1 MAWQLTTQG
10 QSALVLADD
19 KSLVSSGSLSAYG
32 DATSTAHAFGTEEN
46 EDINPQNWRNGYLV
60 GVDSLFLAVD
70 MSAATFTSGE
80 VDLCIVMECTLENAT
95 QANSVALALS
105 QQ

>member
-1 MAWQLTTQG
+1 
-10 QSALVLADD
+10 
-19 KSLVSSGSLSAYG
+19 
-32 DATSTAHAFGTEEN
+32 
-46 EDINPQNWRNGYLV
+46 
-60 GVDSLFLAVD
+60 